1 MGKDQQSTND
11 QKADAKNYN
20 KFAGTIER
28 LTESFMKNAPLQARL
43 MMVFFAISILLIPL
57 AIGAVLFINPI
68 YGICVLLISL
78 VPMGITF
85 YIIRIVL
92 PIIAHPP
99 TVIHEGE
106 YIDTTRYRSFSQFS
120 TYLDAVRKKSHEII
134 QTETNQ
140 TVPLDNIRANVFL
153 PDCAPVNSV
162 FFKLSMPA
170 GLRCNMKN
178 PSEWKIR
185 FMPGQGSVGTCFN
198 EGQTRVTL
206 DKHFINVED
215 IKPLIDPNLKWILS
229 IPIMKEGTKEKY
241 PIGVLNI
248 DCLKNGIEKRTLDMI
263 TSKLDPTIKDKIIQ
277 IADISTIQQELNKIP
292 KKWKLILQ
300 AKRA

>member
-1 MGKDQQSTND
+1 
-11 QKADAKNYN
+11 
-20 KFAGTIER
+20 
-28 LTESFMKNAPLQARL
+28 
-43 MMVFFAISILLIPL
+43 
-57 AIGAVLFINPI
+57 
-68 YGICVLLISL
+68 
-78 VPMGITF
+78 
-85 YIIRIVL
+85 
-92 PIIAHPP
+92 
-99 TVIHEGE
+99 
-106 YIDTTRYRSFSQFS
+106 
-120 TYLDAVRKKSHEII
+120 
-134 QTETNQ
+134 
-140 TVPLDNIRANVFL
+140 
-153 PDCAPVNSV
+153 
-162 FFKLSMPA
+162 
-170 GLRCNMKN
+170 MKN